1 MDSYTKAFKNYAV
14 FSGRT
19 TRKDYWMFVL
29 INFLVSV
36 AIQSIFP
43 STQFGGN
50 VNNQINIL
58 ASLYSLAVFIPGL
71 AILFRR
77 LHDTGRS
84 GWWILISLIP
94 IAGWI
99 TIIVF
104 AALKSEDK
112 DNEYGPKQ
120 VGQTVP
126 PQAPTTPEQK
136 A

>member
-50 VNNQINIL
+50 INNQINIL
-58 ASLYSLAVFIPGL
+58 ASLTASQSLFQ
-71 AILFRR
+71 
-77 LHDTGRS
+77 D
-84 GWWILISLIP
+84 
-94 IAGWI
+94 
-99 TIIVF
+99 
-104 AALKSEDK
+104 
-112 DNEYGPKQ
+112 
-120 VGQTVP
+120 
-126 PQAPTTPEQK
+126 
-136 A
+136 